1 MSGESMEP
9 MEQVPLIQL
18 GEAELERLVCG
29 WRRGAGSWFQRR
41 GEAYSKE
48 RSVIRKEDDVDG
60 RASVTKD
67 EERVLRGGWTV
78 MSLCRYEGWMQ
89 IWRLFWISQCSMM
102 AFLTRGKQFSEF
114 LCQFCSKVLIPK
126 LVRLAEFLCS
136 YSFTMK
142 RLMPIMMKIPGTGQW
157 ALTMTSISP
166 PNRLWSTWPWQTGWS
181 EVTRSL
187 LSLFCGYDITSC
199 VELRG
204 QCLSCYSNKTKTH
217 THKQLFN
224 RPLFGTT
231 RVGRYQKK
239 QSPTHAQPDH
249 QTSFINFIYYDP

>member
-1 MSGESMEP
+1 
-9 MEQVPLIQL
+9 
-18 GEAELERLVCG
+18 
-29 WRRGAGSWFQRR
+29 
-41 GEAYSKE
+41 
-48 RSVIRKEDDVDG
+48 
-60 RASVTKD
+60 
-67 EERVLRGGWTV
+67 
-78 MSLCRYEGWMQ
+78 MQ
-89 IWRLFWISQCSMM
+89 IWRLFWISQCSML
-102 AFLTRGKQFSEF
+102 AFLTWGKQFSEF

-136 YSFTMK
+136 YSFTIK

-166 PNRLWSTWPWQTGWS
+166 PNRLWSTWPWHTGWS
-181 EVTRSL
+181 EVTHSL

-204 QCLSCYSNKTKTH
+204 QCLSCYSNKTKSH

-239 QSPTHAQPDH
+239 QSPTHDQPDH